1 MKKFS
6 PLVLAAIFAL
16 GVSWSTAPLR
26 AQAATAAVTGTNAVA
41 DPGAS
46 GGNNVT
52 PTHNVNN
59 TGGAGING
67 QGTATSGSATSSTSG
82 GNPNGGQIAPGV
94 TSSGATTH
102 VNTAAG
108 MTPGDGNS
116 GVTSTPP
123 SGVTPGTGAS
133 PNPH

>member
-67 QGTATSGSATSSTSG
+67 QGTATSSTSG

-102 VNTAAG
+102 VNT
-108 MTPGDGNS
+108 
-116 GVTSTPP
+116 PP
-123 SGVTPGTGAS
+123 A
-133 PNPH
+133 

>member
-59 TGGAGING
+59 T
-67 QGTATSGSATSSTSG
+67 SG